1 MKKTIIRSINTELLF
16 VLLFGLFFIGFSSYL
31 IFVVYTNT
39 DPSSYIFLAFG
50 SFIIAINTKN
60 AVKTIVFDKNKILIK
75 SDLCFPVKI
84 QLHYVFSYNEIEYA
98 SFGEIDSNKNSANQ
112 TVNLN
117 RTPWNN
123 LLLSRYSVTKCI
135 VFTLRNGDKARLIIN
150 KFSKSQIAKIVEE
163 ILSRN
168 IIVDNLKDEDTFINH
183 HSNNINESFSSK
195 KIKYPLILGIV
206 TLIGMGFFF
215 FYIYSVSING
225 GSAISAEKA
234 SDFFDGYEQGN
245 YYLSDHGGYTEVSYG
260 IWLYMRSLE
269 ILMYISFGIMFIGNA
284 SFMLASQRKLAK

>member
-75 SDLCFPVKI
+75 SDLGFPVKI

-112 TVNLN
+112 TVNSN

-225 GSAISAEKA
+225 GSAISAETA

-245 YYLSDHGGYTEVSYG
+245 YYLSDHGEYTEVSYG

>member
-112 TVNLN
+112 TVNSN

-183 HSNNINESFSSK
+183 HSNDINESFSSK

-206 TLIGMGFFF
+206 TVIGMGFFF
-215 FYIYSVSING
+215 FFLYSSSING
-225 GSAISAEKA
+225 GSAINAETA
-234 SDFFDGYEQGN
+234 SDFFDGYEQGK
-245 YYLSDHGGYTEVSYG
+245 YYLSDHGRYTEVSYG